1 MLAYSTEKSDY
12 IFFLKSGHTLLKT
25 VFRNVFFRH
34 SIDFDS
40 YQAFKLHSKEF
51 KKRQKF
57 LFVRNPIDRF
67 FSTYY
72 FFESNSLIKLD
83 NYIKDYN
90 TTLELKKD
98 DHYYPQYKC
107 LTSRKSKK
115 YSNIEDYFNKEF
127 GKYKIIKIEDIDR
140 DVELFKI
147 SLDFAIHKTGSS
159 KFYDQEIAFNFLN
172 NENKIVSLDFILL
185 YSYFKDYY
193 GKTVQH
199 HKNKDFLK
207 EITRDHYE
215 QVYSLLK
222 DEMLF
227 YGYEKHD
234 LSKCKKK
241 II

>member
-1 MLAYSTEKSDY
+1 MLAYSTKKSDY

-25 VFRNVFFRH
+25 VFRNVFFRN

-40 YQAFKLHSKEF
+40 YQNIQPDNEEF
-51 KKRQKF
+51 KEKQKF

-72 FFESNSLIKLD
+72 FFEYDSSINLNS
-83 NYIKDYN
+83 YIKDYDTN
-90 TTLELKKD
+90 LEQTQNAHFK
-98 DHYYPQYKC
+98 PQYKC
-107 LTSRKSKK
+107 LTTGKGTA
-115 YSNIEDYFNKEF
+115 YSSIEICFNEEF
-127 GKYKIIKIEDIDR
+127 GKYKIIKIEDIDKNI
-140 DVELFKI
+140 ELFKT

-159 KFYDQEIAFNFLN
+159 KFYDQEVAFDFLN
-172 NENKIVSLDFILL
+172 NEDKVVSFDFILL

-193 GKTVQH
+193 EKTVRH
-199 HKNKDFLK
+199 HRNIDFLK
-207 EITRDHYE
+207 KITRNQYE

-234 LSKCKKK
+234 LSKCKKNM
-241 II
+241 I

>member
-90 TTLELKKD
+90 TTLEIKKD
-98 DHYYPQYKC
+98 DNYYPQYKF

-172 NENKIVSLDFILL
+172 NENKVVSLDFILL

-207 EITRDHYE
+207 EITRDQYE

-234 LSKCKKK
+234 LTKCKKK